1 MVSSTMFDRTAI
13 APEQP
18 MQIINVPKQKL
29 TPKPRSTGKRLRWD
43 KGLVLTALCLLGLA
57 ADAGKANANEDVELT
72 VGIVQRFGEKPDDE
86 LTLEATPGDS
96 LTLRFLAGNLQA
108 QTVSVDKVKLE
119 IAMQPLPEPVLEERV
134 VISVHP
140 NFETAE
146 DYAQEWRAKGI
157 ETEVAQPERWQVW
170 AKRDVYNNPLL
181 RRLLLQSLQAK
192 GLKTAHIETK
202 VVEKVPRVSW
212 MANGFR
218 FTRSQLEIVAASKNT
233 IQVSQGKNK
242 RPSRLFVGPLNIQ
255 PNAYGN
261 FTLVNRVGLETY
273 LRGVVPNEIGAAA
286 PTAALEAQAVIARTY
301 ALRNLRR
308 FAIDGYQ
315 LCADVHC
322 QVYYGLSGATP
333 TTDRAIASTKG
344 LVLTYN
350 NELVDALYSS
360 TTGGVT
366 APFSDVWNGED
377 RPYLIPVVDAV
388 GNIWDLSSNSLASE
402 ENFRRFISLEKG
414 FNEERWEMFR
424 WRKEASL
431 RVLTDHLRKYLEN
444 RKHPLANLTAIRGMQ
459 IVDRSPAGRIQKMV
473 VQTDKGNLELS
484 KEEVRSALLPPR
496 STFFYVEPVKKNNA
510 MWGYAFIGGGFG
522 HGVGLSQTGAYKLAE
537 LGWSSERILNF
548 YYPGTQL
555 VPLNNSIVFWQN
567 PSAEKQ

>member
-1 MVSSTMFDRTAI
+1 
-13 APEQP
+13 
-18 MQIINVPKQKL
+18 MQITKVPKQKL
-29 TPKPRSTGKRLRWD
+29 TPKRRSTGKRLRWE
-43 KGLVLTALCLLGLA
+43 KGLVLTALCLLGLGLEA
-57 ADAGKANANEDVELT
+57 QTVKANEDVELQ
-72 VGIVQRFGEKPDDE
+72 VGILQRFGEKPDDE
-86 LTLEATPGDS
+86 LTLEATPGDR
-96 LTLRFLAGNLQA
+96 LTLRFLAGNLQP
-108 QTVSVDKVKLE
+108 QTVAVDRVKLE

-134 VISVHP
+134 ILSVHP

-146 DYAQEWRAKGI
+146 DAAQQWRAKGI

-170 AKRDVYNNPLL
+170 AKRDVYSTPLL

-192 GLKTAHIETK
+192 GDKSAHIETK

-218 FTRSQLEIVAASKNT
+218 FTRAQLEIFAPGKNT

-261 FTLVNRVGLETY
+261 FTLVNRVPLETY
-273 LRGVVPNEIGAAA
+273 LRGVVPNEIGGSA

-308 FAIDGYQ
+308 FAVDGYQ

-366 APFSDVWNGED
+366 APFSDVWNGPD

-388 GNIWDLSSNSLASE
+388 GKVWDLSSNNLASE

-414 FNEERWEMFR
+414 FNEESWEMFR

-431 RVLTDHLRKYLEN
+431 KVLTDHLRKYLEN
-444 RKHPLANLTAIRGMQ
+444 RKHPLANLTTILGMQ
-459 IVDRSPAGRIQKMV
+459 IVERSPAGRIQKMV
-473 VQTDKGNLELS
+473 VETDKGNLELH

-496 STFFYVEPVKKNNA
+496 STFFYIEPVTKDNVL
-510 MWGYAFIGGGFG
+510 WGYAFIGGGFG

-537 LGWSSERILNF
+537 LGKSSAQILKF
-548 YYPGTQL
+548 YYPGTRL
-555 VPLNNSIVFWQN
+555 VRLNNSIVFWQD
-567 PSAEKQ
+567 PSAEQK

>member
-1 MVSSTMFDRTAI
+1 
-13 APEQP
+13 
-18 MQIINVPKQKL
+18 MQITNVPKQKL
-29 TPKPRSTGKRLRWD
+29 TPKRRSTGKRLIWD
-43 KGLVLTALCLLGLA
+43 KSLVLTALCLLGLTVETP
-57 ADAGKANANEDVELT
+57 KAKANEDVELT

-86 LTLEATPGDS
+86 LTLEATPGDR
-96 LTLRFLAGNLQA
+96 LTLRFLAGNLQP
-108 QTVSVDKVKLE
+108 QTVSVDRVKLE

-134 VISVHP
+134 VIGVHP

-146 DYAQEWRAKGI
+146 DYAQQWRAKGI

-170 AKRDVYNNPLL
+170 AKRDVYNTPLL

-192 GLKTAHIETK
+192 GLKTAHIETQ

-218 FTRSQLEIVAASKNT
+218 FTRNQLEIVAAGKNT

-242 RPSRLFVGPLNIQ
+242 RPSRLFVGPLKIQ

-308 FAIDGYQ
+308 FEIDGYQ

-322 QVYYGLSGATP
+322 QVYFGLSGATP

-366 APFSDVWNGED
+366 APFEDVWNGPN
-377 RPYLIPVVDAV
+377 RPYLTPVVDAV
-388 GNIWDLSSNSLASE
+388 GNIWDLSQNSLASE

-431 RVLTDHLRKYLEN
+431 QVLTDHLRKYLEN

-459 IVDRSPAGRIQKMV
+459 IVERSPAGRIQKMTI
-473 VQTDKGNLELS
+473 QTDKGNLELR

-496 STFFYVEPVKKNNA
+496 STFFYVEPVKKDNVL
-510 MWGYAFIGGGFG
+510 WGYAFIGGGFG